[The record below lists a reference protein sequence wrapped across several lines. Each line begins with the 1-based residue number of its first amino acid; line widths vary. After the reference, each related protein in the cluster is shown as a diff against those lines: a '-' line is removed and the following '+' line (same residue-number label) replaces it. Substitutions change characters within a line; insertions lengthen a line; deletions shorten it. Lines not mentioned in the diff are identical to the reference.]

1 MGKQEEI
8 LMRAVCIDFETANNF
23 IGSACSVGIA
33 VIEEG
38 KIIDTKYWLIKPHLE
53 YCYFDPYN
61 VMIHGIKEEDVK
73 NAPEFDVI
81 YAELKPLFKNAY
93 VIAHNASFDMSVLR
107 HVLDL
112 YEIPYPEVE
121 YLCTYKTALKTWSG
135 LDNYKLDT
143 VCKFINHDFEH
154 HNALED
160 AAACG
165 NVLLSALSERGVS
178 SIDELAS
185 LVGMRLGKLYAGGYK
200 PCSIAKKTSKRA

>member
-1 MGKQEEI
+1 
-8 LMRAVCIDFETANNF
+8 MRAVCIDFETANGF

-38 KIIDTKYWLIKPHLE
+38 QIIDTKYWLIKPHPE
-53 YCYFDPYN
+53 YCYFDPFN
-61 VMIHGIKEEDVK
+61 IMIHGIKAVDVK
-73 NAPEFDVI
+73 NASEFDLI
-81 YAELKPLFKNAY
+81 YAQIKPLFENAY

-112 YEIPYPEVE
+112 YDIPYPEVE

-143 VCKFINHDFEH
+143 VCKFIKHDFVH
-154 HNALED
+154 HDALAD
-160 AAACG
+160 ATACG
-165 NVLLSALSERGVS
+165 NVLLSALSVSGVS
-178 SIDELAS
+178 SINELAS

-200 PCSIAKKTSKRA
+200 PCSISKQKSKRA

>member
-1 MGKQEEI
+1 
-8 LMRAVCIDFETANNF
+8 MRAVCIDFETANGF

-38 KIIDTKYWLIKPHLE
+38 QIIDTKYWLIKPHLE
-53 YCYFDPYN
+53 YCYFDPFN
-61 VMIHGIKEEDVK
+61 VRIHGIKEKDVK
-73 NAPEFDVI
+73 DALEFDLI
-81 YAELKPLFKNAY
+81 YAQISPLFENAY

-112 YEIPYPEVE
+112 YKIPYPQVD

-143 VCKFINHDFEH
+143 VCKFLKHDFAH

-160 AAACG
+160 AIACG
-165 NVLLSALSERGVS
+165 NVLLSALSARGVS
-178 SIDELAS
+178 TIKELAS
-185 LVGMRLGKLYAGGYK
+185 LVGMRLGKLYTGGYN
-200 PCSIAKKTSKRA
+200 PCSISKQNSKKAYING